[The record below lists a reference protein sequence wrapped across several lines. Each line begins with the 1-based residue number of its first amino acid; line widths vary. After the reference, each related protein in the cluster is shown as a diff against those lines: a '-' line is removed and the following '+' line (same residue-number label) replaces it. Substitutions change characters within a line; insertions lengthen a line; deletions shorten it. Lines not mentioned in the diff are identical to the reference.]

1 MSTQIPLTNR
11 IGRYD
16 AGRARAR
23 EGTGQNLS
31 STERWCS
38 VLTGA
43 ALITYG
49 LARRSTV
56 GALCALGGGA
66 LLQRGTTG
74 RCLVYD
80 ALGVSTA
87 PRRKSPVASVAHGQG
102 IKIEKSVTIN
112 RSPEE
117 LYYFWRDFENLP
129 MFMSHLESVR
139 RIDET
144 RSHWVAKAP
153 AGTTVEWDAELYREK
168 ASEFIAWR
176 SLEGSEVNHAGSVH
190 FDPVPGGRGTE
201 VRVVLNY
208 EPPGGKLAAVVAKL
222 FGEEPE
228 HQIEDDLHRLKG
240 LMEAG
245 EIPRTTG
252 LPSGRI
258 RERPPM

>member
-1 MSTQIPLTNR
+1 MATQIPLTNR
-11 IGRYD
+11 SGRYD
-16 AGRARAR
+16 AERAR
-23 EGTGQNLS
+23 EGGRENLS
-31 STERWCS
+31 SRERWCS

-49 LARRSTV
+49 LSRRSTA

-66 LLQRGTTG
+66 LLHRGTTG

-87 PRRKSPVASVAHGQG
+87 PRGKSPVASVAHGQG
-102 IKIEKSVTIN
+102 IKIEKSVTID
-112 RSPEE
+112 RSPGE

-129 MFMSHLESVR
+129 KFMSHLESVR
-139 RIDET
+139 KIDET

-153 AGTTVEWDAELYREK
+153 AGTSIEWGAELYREK
-168 ASEFIAWR
+168 APELIAWR

-208 EPPGGKLAAVVAKL
+208 EPPGGKLAAVLAKI

-228 HQIEDDLHRLKG
+228 QQIEDDLHRFKQ
-240 LMEAG
+240 LMETG
-245 EIPRTTG
+245 EVPRTTG
-252 LPSGRI
+252 QPSGRI
-258 RERPPM
+258 GDRPFL